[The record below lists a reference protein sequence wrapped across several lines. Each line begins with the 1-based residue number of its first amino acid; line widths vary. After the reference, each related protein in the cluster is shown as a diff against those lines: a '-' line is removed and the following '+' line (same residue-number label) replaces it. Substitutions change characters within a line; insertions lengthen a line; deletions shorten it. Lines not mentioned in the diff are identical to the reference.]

1 VRGVRAVFVIY
12 LAVILLGIG
21 YAVVLGALGR

>member
-1 VRGVRAVFVIY
+1 VRGVRTIFVVY
-12 LAVILLGIG
+12 LAVILLGTG